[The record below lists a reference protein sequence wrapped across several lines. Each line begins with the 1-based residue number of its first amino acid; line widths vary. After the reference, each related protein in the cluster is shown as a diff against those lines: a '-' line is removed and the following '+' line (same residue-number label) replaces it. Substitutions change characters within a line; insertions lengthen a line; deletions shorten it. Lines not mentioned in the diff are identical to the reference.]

1 MEVDMYDK
9 FFTAADADTKLRKLR
24 DAEINAQKQK
34 SIFTIAAGLL
44 LLALIYASN
53 FAIHRPVV

>member
-1 MEVDMYDK
+1 MHDK

-24 DAEINAQKQK
+24 DAEISAQKQK
-34 SIFTIAAGLL
+34 SIFAIAAGLL

-53 FAIHRPVV
+53 FAIYRKVV